1 MIKSGLD
8 MAIIE
13 DKKSKIISTA
23 EALSDVIPFDWDENT
38 KIIVSKGGTT
48 MSELAI
54 KNRIALLE
62 SREKDNRRIVEKL
75 KRKLRNM
82 QKNTEQND

>member
-1 MIKSGLD
+1 M
-8 MAIIE
+8 
-13 DKKSKIISTA
+13 T
-23 EALSDVIPFDWDENT
+23 
-38 KIIVSKGGTT
+38 
-48 MSELAI
+48 ELAL

-62 SREKDNRRIVEKL
+62 SREKDNGRVVGKL